1 MLGAAL
7 AFARHGHPVLPL
19 TWPIARQRPPGL
31 LAAGRRRTAF
41 RRQNIRSARLVA
53 ARAARRLDRRGRD
66 PEMVRRRA
74 AGQSRRRHRQARSCS
89 TSTRATMATVR
100 SPTLERDH
108 DFPTTWRVHDRRR
121 RRACDLQAVP
131 EGVESIPARRQTIR
145 CSAPASISAPAAAT
159 SSRCRAAIC
168 PGRAYAWS
176 VDHHPADVPIAEAP
190 AWLVEALT
198 AGKQPGSVARR
209 DAAQWAIEK
218 AGLVTEYRDMAVA
231 SVAGKLLRAVSLD
244 PAFVATLVHDWNA
257 CHCSPP
263 LPERAVADILDRIAN
278 REIARLENSHA

>member
-1 MLGAAL
+1 MPS
-7 AFARHGHPVLPL
+7 RHL
-19 TWPIARQRPPGL
+19 
-31 LAAGRRRTAF
+31 
-41 RRQNIRSARLVA
+41 S
-53 ARAARRLDRRGRD
+53 
-66 PEMVRRRA
+66 
-74 AGQSRRRHRQARSCS
+74 
-89 TSTRATMATVR
+89 
-100 SPTLERDH
+100 
-108 DFPTTWRVHDRRR
+108 
-121 RRACDLQAVP
+121 
-131 EGVESIPARRQTIR
+131 
-145 CSAPASISAPAAAT
+145 
-159 SSRCRAAIC
+159 
-168 PGRAYAWS
+168 GRAYAWS
-176 VDHHPADVPIAEAP
+176 VDHHPADIPIAEAP

-209 DAAQWAIEK
+209 DAAQWAIDK